1 MTYLLDFRSADT
13 GGAIVPGVIVSGLG
27 LGSEMQLRAERRLA
41 LLFHGYNVNRQ
52 QGCASLLR
60 AVKML
65 QPAPSVAYVAV
76 LWPGDHWSG
85 TVSYPIE
92 GRDADD
98 TAAALA
104 TYIGDVVARES
115 ELSFVSHS
123 LGARVVLETLK
134 RLPTTYTI
142 RQVCLMAGAVDDTC
156 TADPKDYRRA
166 VSRTERVAVLASKQ
180 DRILRYAYPLGDLLQ
195 AFIFFQTDDFGLALG
210 YHGPRRTRKHAIPP
224 QVYHEQIPDARG
236 SDHGHYLPQNS
247 PTTNQTSAMH
257 FARDVLR
264 RAPSPRYQ

>member
-1 MTYLLDFRSADT
+1 MTYLLDFRSADR
-13 GGAIVPGVIVSGLG
+13 GGAVVPGVIVPGLG
-27 LGSEMQLRAERRLA
+27 LGSEMQLRAETRLA

-52 QGCASLLR
+52 AGRASLLR
-60 AVKML
+60 AAQML

-85 TVSYPIE
+85 AVSYPFE

-104 TYIGDVVARES
+104 TYIGDVVARGS

-134 RLPTTYTI
+134 RLPATYTI
-142 RQVCLMAGAVDDTC
+142 GQVCLMAGAVDDTC
-156 TADPKDYRRA
+156 TADPRDYRRA
-166 VSRTERVAVLASKQ
+166 VIRTERVAVLASKQ
-180 DRILRYAYPLGDLLQ
+180 DRTLRYAYPLGDLLQ
-195 AFIFFQTDDFGLALG
+195 AFVFFRTEDVGLALG
-210 YHGPRRTRKHAIPP
+210 YRGPRRTRKHAIPP

-236 SDHGHYLPQNS
+236 SDHGHYLPQN
-247 PTTNQTSAMH
+247 PLMPNPASAMD
-257 FARDVLR
+257 FALDVLR